1 LDVTAT
7 ATGVDIGVEW
17 HVTWFPSWFQ
27 CRRKRI
33 VGGMWDR
40 VGAGYLVLDQDVR
53 WKIAE

>member
-1 LDVTAT
+1 
-7 ATGVDIGVEW
+7 
-17 HVTWFPSWFQ
+17 
-27 CRRKRI
+27 